1 MKLYGFYINSSACS
15 GCKTCQVACKDKND
29 LKQGVNWRRVYDIQG
44 GEWKSDNGVF
54 NSVPFAYNLSI
65 SCLNCE
71 TPKCLD
77 ACPTKAI
84 YENENGFILIDQ
96 KLCMGCRYCEWVC
109 PYGAPQYDPEL
120 KMMTKCN
127 LCEDYILTGRK
138 PSCVDSC
145 PMRALD
151 FGPMEEMK
159 EKYGTV
165 AQVFPLPDPGLTGP
179 GVVIKPHKDADKAR
193 ASSAVVNF
201 REDQKNE

>member
-1 MKLYGFYINSSACS
+1 MKLYAFYINSSACS

-29 LKQGVNWRRVYDIQG
+29 LKPGVNWRRVYDIQG
-44 GEWKSDNGVF
+44 GEWKSVNNAFV
-54 NSVPFAYNLSI
+54 SVPFAYNLSI

-71 TPKCLD
+71 IPKCLN

-84 YENENGFILIDQ
+84 YENENGLIVIDQ
-96 KLCMGCRYCEWVC
+96 NLCMGCRYCEWVC
-109 PYGAPQYDPEL
+109 PYGAPQFDAEL

-127 LCEDYILTGRK
+127 LCEDYIIEGKK

-151 FGPMEEMK
+151 FGTINEMT

-165 AQVFPLPDPGLTGP
+165 SQVFPLPDPVLSGP
-179 GVVIKPHKDADKAR
+179 GMIIKPHKDASR
-193 ASSAVVNF
+193 ANSESSVVNV
-201 REDQKNE
+201 REEL